1 MLNKMLMNARHGL
14 GFSLLASMVCRA
26 EDEELG
32 IIELETSL
40 SDVEKPIELPAGLY
54 EAEIQ
59 DVTIGTSAKGNRY
72 FAVKFVVAP
81 DQIGADVADQFEDGA
96 SLFYNRVVVP
106 SGKDRRQLFNL
117 RKFIEAIGID
127 SNTAQID
134 PNEWMGRKARLKIT
148 HTTYQGETRA
158 EIKSVESAEGN
169 VKAAPAKAA
178 PAARGA
184 RGRK

>member
-14 GFSLLASMVCRA
+14 GFSLLATAVCHD
-26 EDEELG
+26 DEELG
-32 IIELETSL
+32 IIELEASL

-59 DVTIGTSAKGNRY
+59 DVTIATSTKGNRY
-72 FAVKFVVAP
+72 FAVSFMVAP

-96 SLFYNRVVVP
+96 KLFYNRVVVP

-127 SNTAQID
+127 SNTSQID
-134 PNEWMGRKARLKIT
+134 PNEWMGRKARLKVV

-158 EIKSVESAEGN
+158 EIKAVESAEGT
-169 VKAAPAKAA
+169 AAKTTKAA
-178 PAARGA
+178 PAAAA
-184 RGRK
+184 RGRARK